1 MSDPG
6 LWLTLLQA
14 PGIGARSAAE
24 LLQHFGSISKVFS
37 AGNQDLQ
44 ALGISAEA
52 RRAMRTPDSD
62 TLKRNLEWLGRD
74 RNHFLA
80 LDDEAYPALLK
91 TIPDPPMLL
100 FIRGNKDCLGL
111 PQLAMVGSRNP
122 TPAGLDTARLFAR
135 HLSVSGL
142 AITSG
147 LALGIDSASH
157 RGALDA
163 GGVTIAVCG
172 CGLDRVYPAGQ
183 ESLAESI
190 CQDGALISEFPPG
203 TPPSRKNFP
212 QRNRIVSGLS
222 VGTLVVEAA
231 RSSGSLITA
240 RHAAEQGREVFA
252 VPGSIHS
259 PQSRGCHQL
268 IRQGAKLVESAADIF
283 EELGA
288 MVSVLA
294 ETAREDDPQEPA
306 PPAVDHDRSH
316 QQLLITLGEETL
328 PIDTLAERSGLT
340 AREVSSMLL
349 ILELQGLVQTAPGG
363 RYCKTTRR

>member
-6 LWLTLLQA
+6 LWLTLLHA

-24 LLQHFGSISKVFS
+24 LLQHFGNITDVFS
-37 AGNQDLQ
+37 AGNRDLQ
-44 ALGISAEA
+44 ALGISAES
-52 RRAMRTPDSD
+52 RRAIREPDSD
-62 TLKRNLEWLGRD
+62 TLNRSLEWLDRD
-74 RNHFLA
+74 QHHFLA

-100 FIRGNKDCLGL
+100 FVRGNKDCLGL

-122 TPAGLDTARLFAR
+122 TPVGLETARMFAR

-147 LALGIDSASH
+147 MALGIDSASH

-190 CQDGALISEFPPG
+190 IQSGALISEFPPG

-222 VGTLVVEAA
+222 MGTLVVEAA
-231 RSSGSLITA
+231 RASGSLITA

-252 VPGSIHS
+252 VPGSIHN

-268 IRQGAKLVESAADIF
+268 IRQGAKLVESATDIF

-288 MVSVLA
+288 MVGVLA
-294 ETAREDDPQEPA
+294 ETGYEDEARETVTPA
-306 PPAVDHDRSH
+306 ADQDRSH
-316 QQLLITLGEETL
+316 QQLLTTLGDETL

-363 RYCKTTRR
+363 RYCKTARR